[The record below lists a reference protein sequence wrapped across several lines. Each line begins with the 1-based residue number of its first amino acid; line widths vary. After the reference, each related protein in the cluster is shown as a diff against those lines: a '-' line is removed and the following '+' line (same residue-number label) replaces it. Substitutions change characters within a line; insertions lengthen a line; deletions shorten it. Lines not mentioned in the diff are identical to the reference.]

1 MASSSI
7 DTRNSRDVRRWVRAP
22 LKQSHCM
29 LLPLGALTAPHGT
42 RSSVNACLLA
52 RARDRISFASIASIS
67 RSVLPTPAIYRDSG
81 RMEVL
86 DQYGRSFPHT
96 PAPSHFMTRVNVPVI
111 DAIENGSIDL
121 ALRYGISVGCTPRL
135 ERLTRHGRGRTRA
148 AVCCRLRPVSAESD
162 DRHGR
167 A

>member
-1 MASSSI
+1 
-7 DTRNSRDVRRWVRAP
+7 
-22 LKQSHCM
+22 M

-42 RSSVNACLLA
+42 RSSVNAGLLA
-52 RARDRISFASIASIS
+52 RARGRISIASIS
-67 RSVLPTPAIYRDSG
+67 SILRSVLSTTATYRDSG

-96 PAPSHFMTRVNVPVI
+96 QRISNWFTARCSHLMTRVDVPVI

-121 ALRYGISVGCTPRL
+121 ALRYGISVGCAPRL
-135 ERLTRHGRGRTRA
+135 ERLGRTRA
-148 AVCCRLRPVSAESD
+148 AVCYRLQPVSAESD